1 MLGQHAERRVL
12 LESAALASAV
22 LVELRIAGE
31 AGPQEIERPRFES
44 KHRVTV
50 DAPAN
55 VQILAGPCERLQVE
69 LRFARTRHVRDVKVQ
84 RVAEAAARRVVGT
97 RLLWHARNRRR
108 ERVHQKD
115 ASAQP
120 ERPRAEPAKISQVTD
135 APARR
140 RSRRVELGGPAPG
153 APRWL
158 RARRR
163 RDDHAGL
170 TRASPERVVARRDAG
185 GHRAA
190 DRFYTPVLEL
200 QLTLEPQPGAR
211 ARAEHPDG
219 SRGWPGFGSIGAH
232 RLEQRSTSLR
242 RCFAPIAEGADIAR
256 RDPPG
261 VRRFRHGAAT
271 DRQGCH

>member
-50 DAPAN
+50 DASAN
-55 VQILAGPCERLQVE
+55 VQILAGPRERLEVE
-69 LRFARTRHVRDVKVQ
+69 PCLACARHVRDAQVE
-84 RVAEAAARRVVGT
+84 RIAEPPARRVVGT

-140 RSRRVELGGPAPG
+140 RSRRVEPGGPAPG
-153 APRWL
+153 AIPQGPADFDT
-158 RARRR
+158 ARRPT
-163 RDDHAGL
+163 G
-170 TRASPERVVARRDAG
+170 
-185 GHRAA
+185 
-190 DRFYTPVLEL
+190 
-200 QLTLEPQPGAR
+200 
-211 ARAEHPDG
+211 
-219 SRGWPGFGSIGAH
+219 RG
-232 RLEQRSTSLR
+232 
-242 RCFAPIAEGADIAR
+242 
-256 RDPPG
+256 
-261 VRRFRHGAAT
+261 VT
-271 DRQGCH
+271 D